1 MPRST
6 PVGTNSGLRLSDL
19 PHLSPRTKDT
29 SWDPSISNTFQE
41 RRNGSVSAPLPD
53 AEVRRLEEE
62 KLPKATNSGL
72 PIEERLALLEE
83 KISQLKSSTG

>member
-6 PVGTNSGLRLSDL
+6 PVGTNSGLKLSDL

-29 SWDPSISNTFQE
+29 SCDPSISNTFQE

-53 AEVRRLEEE
+53 AQVRRVEEE
-62 KLPKATNSGL
+62 KLPKTTNSGL
-72 PIEERLALLEE
+72 PIEERLGLLEE